1 MESKILN
8 EWKKPKKIQV
18 LGEIVFKGKPTGLIN
33 YQYIDSDGEPI
44 SAVFQTTKTT
54 LKNWMQLGQ
63 IEFKMLDV

>member
-44 SAVFQTTKTT
+44 SAVFQ
-54 LKNWMQLGQ
+54 MQLGQ